1 MTGDMRV
8 YLVKISHV
16 EGHNFEYWEA
26 GDSQGIERD
35 LWLSQKRISGDCLWL
50 NNFKCEW
57 KS

>member
-35 LWLSQKRISGDCLWL
+35 LWLSQKRILGDCL
-50 NNFKCEW
+50 
-57 KS
+57 